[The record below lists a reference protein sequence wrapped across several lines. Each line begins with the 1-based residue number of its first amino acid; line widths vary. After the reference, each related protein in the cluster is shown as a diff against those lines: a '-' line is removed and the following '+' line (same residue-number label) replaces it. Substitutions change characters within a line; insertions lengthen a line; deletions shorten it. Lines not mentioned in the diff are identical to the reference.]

1 MNTGMADA
9 YDLAGRLAAVTS
21 GAADPS
27 VLDGYDRER
36 RAAATAV
43 LAFTDRMTR
52 VASLRSAPAR
62 ALRNLALPTLTR
74 IPAVRAAIT
83 LQVTGLARSPCGT
96 EPSSRSPPQSR
107 GGSHGHGRGRPDRR
121 AGDRTDRAVRP
132 WLDRYIYAL
141 LSCVGSGWYERRQ
154 WAYGKVKCT
163 GSVGRRCRVGCVS
176 CWSTGC
182 CGELRAA
189 ASDPPAAGSDP
200 LV

>member
-83 LQVTGLARSPCGT
+83 RQPEAEKALCNGDPGPRLAM
-96 EPSSRSPPQSR
+96 
-107 GGSHGHGRGRPDRR
+107 
-121 AGDRTDRAVRP
+121 
-132 WLDRYIYAL
+132 
-141 LSCVGSGWYERRQ
+141 
-154 WAYGKVKCT
+154 
-163 GSVGRRCRVGCVS
+163 
-176 CWSTGC
+176 WSTQ
-182 CGELRAA
+182 
-189 ASDPPAAGSDP
+189 DPVTAGPRQSAGLSP
-200 LV
+200 W

>member
-62 ALRNLALPTLTR
+62 ALRNLGLRTLTR
-74 IPAVRAAIT
+74 IPAARAAIT

-96 EPSSRSPPQSR
+96 EPSSRSPPPSP
-107 GGSHGHGRGRPDRR
+107 GGSHGHGRGRPDR
-121 AGDRTDRAVRP
+121 
-132 WLDRYIYAL
+132 
-141 LSCVGSGWYERRQ
+141 
-154 WAYGKVKCT
+154 
-163 GSVGRRCRVGCVS
+163 
-176 CWSTGC
+176 
-182 CGELRAA
+182 
-189 ASDPPAAGSDP
+189 
-200 LV
+200 